1 MKNEKNY
8 NESPLTPEQ
17 LENIS
22 GGMIVDNGDGKK
34 FWLVRQNGT
43 VISPVPGL
51 ENAVEF
57 AKAYG
62 ESTRVVTQEEYK
74 KLFGRDLVW

>member
-1 MKNEKNY
+1 M
-8 NESPLTPEQ
+8 
-17 LENIS
+17 ENKKMLFDEELREVS
-22 GGMIVDNGDGKK
+22 GGMIVDDGDGKK

-51 ENAVEF
+51 EKAEEF

-62 ESTRVVTQEEYK
+62 ESTKVVSKEEYK
-74 KLFGRDLVW
+74 NLFGRDLVW